1 MAIRKWSVK
10 WGMAVRKRSIKWEMA
25 EGADV
30 VGDRAQKRLT
40 PRWRVISVVGE
51 GVPMA
56 RAAGRRQAGHAGVG
70 LPPAHA
76 ERGALTCAGNSAEV
90 AEAAG
95 TRVKAPNQALPLS
108 TRILRPRSLSS

>member
-10 WGMAVRKRSIKWEMA
+10 WGMA

-30 VGDRAQKRLT
+30 VGDREQKKLT
-40 PRWRVISVVGE
+40 PRWRVISAVGD
-51 GVPMA
+51 GVPTA

-70 LPPAHA
+70 LPPAAPHA

-95 TRVKAPNQALPLS
+95 TQVEVSNQALPLS
-108 TRILRPRSLSS
+108 ARTLRP